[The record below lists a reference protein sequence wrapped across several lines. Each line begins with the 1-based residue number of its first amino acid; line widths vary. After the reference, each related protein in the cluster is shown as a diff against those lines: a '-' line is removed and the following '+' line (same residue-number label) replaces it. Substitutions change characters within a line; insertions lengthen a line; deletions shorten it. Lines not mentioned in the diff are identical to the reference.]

1 MLFSVEDD
9 SSAEKAGLSVGDI
22 LVQFDEE
29 TVEDLNDLHRLLTS
43 DLINKTVE
51 VHVIRGGQKLQLK
64 VSPTELSQP

>member
-9 SSAEKAGLSVGDI
+9 SPAEKAGLSVGEI
-22 LVQFDEE
+22 LVQLDEE
-29 TVEDLNDLHRLLTS
+29 TVEDFNDLHRLLTS

-64 VSPTELSQP
+64 VSPPELSQP

>member
-1 MLFSVEDD
+1 MLSSVEDD
-9 SSAEKAGLSVGDI
+9 SPAEKAGLSVGDI
-22 LVQFDEE
+22 LVRLDEE

-51 VHVIRGGQKLQLK
+51 VHVIRGGQRLHLK